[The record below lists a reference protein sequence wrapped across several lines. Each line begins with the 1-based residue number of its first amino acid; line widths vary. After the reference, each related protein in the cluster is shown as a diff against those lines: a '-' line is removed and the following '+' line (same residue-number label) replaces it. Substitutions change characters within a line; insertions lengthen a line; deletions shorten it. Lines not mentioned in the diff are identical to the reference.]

1 MKFKKSILSVILILS
16 MLINAMVSTGA
27 FANTLDNKTSI
38 NKMKQL
44 GIINSSVEDAN
55 KKLTKG
61 EFIKDMA
68 IVYGLKDTAESLRGT
83 TIFSDVK
90 AGSSLSGY
98 INAIMGQGLLYGT
111 DDGHYHADKGVTYEE
126 ACITMV
132 RMLGYSKSDLTGS
145 YPTNYMKKASDL
157 KLTYQINLKKDDV
170 VPIWTEAVLFD
181 RLFDSLIKGSTTEF
195 FCNKYFTS
203 QYPNDEITGK
213 LVESTIV
220 GNSKTSDDLGDNQV
234 FMFGQDLTDK
244 VKYTVKSDAGDLE
257 LGAKYKL
264 YLDGVII
271 TKVAMKESI
280 ATNSVRNYAVSSV
293 AGSIIT
299 YKDNNDIA
307 KTMKLPEASSYYYH
321 GISIDYDV
329 AVKAVKAYS
338 SIVLTKDND
347 NLGNDNLVIVDPNFG
362 EPEVYRAD
370 NVKLVNQ
377 LKNTKYAFIY
387 RGANI
392 QEADLNAYDVVYFV
406 SDIWNKNTFI
416 YVNDKVAIGTIT
428 AFIPDI
434 LNPTGLT
441 INNVNY
447 TFSKYFNKTKLINY
461 DGSIENFITNV
472 NIKDFKTLVL
482 GVDGTIVDIY

>member
-1 MKFKKSILSVILILS
+1 MKFKKSILSVVLILS

-27 FANTLDNKTSI
+27 YANTLDNKTSI

-44 GIINSSVEDAN
+44 GIMNISAEDAN

-61 EFIKDMA
+61 EFIKHMT
-68 IVYGLKDTAESLRGT
+68 IIYGLKDTAESLRGA
-83 TIFSDVK
+83 TIFPDVN

-98 INAIMGQGLLYGT
+98 INAIMAQGLLYGT
-111 DDGHYHADKGVTYEE
+111 DDGYYHADKGVTYEE
-126 ACITMV
+126 ACITIV

-145 YPTNYMKKASDL
+145 YPTNYMKKAADL

-170 VPIWTEAVLFD
+170 IPIWAEAVLFD

-195 FCNKYFTS
+195 FSDKYFTS
-203 QYPNDEITGK
+203 KYPNNEITGK
-213 LVESTIV
+213 LIEGTII
-220 GNSKTSDDLGDNQV
+220 GNSKTSDDLGDNEV
-234 FMFGQDLTDK
+234 YMFGQGLMDK
-244 VKYTVKSDAGDLE
+244 VKYTVKRDAGNLE
-257 LGAKYKL
+257 LGSKYKL
-264 YLDGVII
+264 YLDGATI
-271 TKVAMKESI
+271 TKVCLKENS
-280 ATNSVRNYAVSSV
+280 AENSVENYAVSSV
-293 AGSIIT
+293 SGPIIS
-299 YKDNNDIA
+299 YKDNNDMA

-321 GISIDYDV
+321 GVSIDYDV
-329 AVKAVKAYS
+329 AVKAIKAYS
-338 SIVLTKDND
+338 SIILTKNSDNS
-347 NLGNDNLVIVDPNFG
+347 GNKNLVIVDPNFG

-392 QEADLNAYDVVYFV
+392 QSADLNAYDVVYFV

-447 TFSKYFNKTKLINY
+447 TFSKYFNKTKLTNY

-472 NIKDFKTLVL
+472 NINDFKTLVL